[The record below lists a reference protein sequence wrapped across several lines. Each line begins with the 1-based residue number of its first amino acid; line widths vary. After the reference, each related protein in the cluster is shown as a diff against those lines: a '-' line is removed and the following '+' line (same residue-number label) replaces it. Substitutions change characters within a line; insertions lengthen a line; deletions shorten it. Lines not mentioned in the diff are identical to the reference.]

1 MKKTNA
7 MRKLDQAKLTYEV
20 LTYEVDENDLSGVHV
35 AISVGEPV
43 EHVFKTLVLKDGNQ
57 HFVAVLPVAAN
68 LDMKKVARVFDVK
81 SVSMLNLADLLPL
94 TGYVRGGCSPVG
106 MKKQFKT
113 VFAKEAEDLDFI
125 LVSGGQRGL
134 QLKLN
139 PKDLIKYLGAETAD
153 IVLG

>member
-7 MRKLDQAKLTYEV
+7 MRKLDQAKIQYEV

-35 AISVGEPV
+35 AESTKQPV
-43 EHVFKTLVLKDGNQ
+43 EKVFKTLVLQDGSD
-57 HFVAVLPVAAN
+57 HYVAVLPVAAN
-68 LDMKKVARVFDVK
+68 VDMKKLARILGIK

-113 VFAKEAEDLDFI
+113 VFASEAANLDYI

-134 QLKLN
+134 QIKIA
-139 PKDLIKYLGAETAD
+139 PKDLINYLSAIEAD
-153 IVLG
+153 IVLH